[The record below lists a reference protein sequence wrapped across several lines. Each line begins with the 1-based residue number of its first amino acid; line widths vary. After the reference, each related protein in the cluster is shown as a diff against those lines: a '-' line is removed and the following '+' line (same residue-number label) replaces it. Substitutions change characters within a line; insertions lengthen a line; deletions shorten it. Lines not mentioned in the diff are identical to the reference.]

1 MLKGYVPQG
10 GYAYVNTRA
19 RVKIAKLIPPGE
31 YNKLLQMDLK
41 EIAKY
46 LEETEYRKEIDEL
59 AIKYS
64 NAKLITL
71 ATKTNMFR
79 TFNQLFGLSPI
90 RFRNLFAQYLKKW
103 EIQNLKSILRGK
115 VAGAKKEEIID
126 LLVPVGSLSEDF
138 LKSLSEKKDVADVVE
153 SLNGTEYYALLKGLV
168 SKPAPKLLLEMETAL
183 DRHYLQS
190 TARVLEAAR
199 EGKVF
204 RNFVKSRVDV
214 KNLKLLLK
222 LRNED
227 MKADFIYPYLM
238 SGGKIPVERLRKMAK
253 LPMEELLKELEKTA
267 YWKYI
272 SGAISQYKE
281 TRSLGGIDPAFG
293 KFTFSQAIRLLHRHP
308 LTIVPLFTYVVVKEA
323 EVRNLRTIAH
333 CKAAGIQPEAIKSYL
348 VL

>member
-1 MLKGYVPQG
+1 MLKNYVPKG

-46 LEETEYRKEIDEL
+46 LEETEYRREIDEL

-64 NAKLITL
+64 NAKLVTL
-71 ATKTNMFR
+71 STKVNMFR
-79 TFNQLFGLSPI
+79 TFNRIFGMSPP
-90 RFRNLFAQYLKKW
+90 RFRYLFAQYLKKW
-103 EIQNLKSILRGK
+103 EIQNLKSIVRGK
-115 VAGAKKEEIID
+115 VAGARKEEIID
-126 LLVPVGSLSEDF
+126 LLVPVGGLSEDF
-138 LKSLSEKKDVADVVE
+138 LKSLVEKKDVADVVE
-153 SLNGTEYYALLKGLV
+153 SLKGTEYYATLKNLV
-168 SKPAPKLLLEMETAL
+168 SEPAPKILLDMETAL

-190 TARVLEAAR
+190 TAMVIEVAR
-199 EGKVF
+199 EGRVF
-204 RNFVKSRVDV
+204 RDFVRSKMDV
-214 KNLKLLLK
+214 KNIKLLLK
-222 LRNED
+222 LRSED
-227 MKADFIYPYLM
+227 MKADVISPYLM
-238 SGGKIPVERLRKMAK
+238 SGGKISAERLRKMAK
-253 LPMEELLKELEKTA
+253 LPMEELLKELEKTP

-308 LTIVPLFTYVVVKEA
+308 LTIVPLFAYVVAKEA

-333 CKAAGIQPEAIKSYL
+333 CKAANLAPETIKSYL